1 MINFDSLSLKAF
13 IEEYGNI
20 LESGRIQKIQQPTRR
35 EIILNFRSHGEN
47 HKLYININP
56 KYPHICIQKTNLREI
71 EIPKQPPMFCMLL
84 RKYLEGARIIQIN
97 QPPHERIFEIHFES
111 YNELG
116 EKSPLILAVELMGK
130 HSNIILYNCENNII
144 IGCAHNIGEEKSKE
158 REIAGGMRYIYPPQK
173 NKKNILKTSFEEFY
187 KDFRGE
193 INPES
198 LNSLY
203 FDISMP
209 LAKELISASN
219 QDIKKLYELTKKVVD
234 LEILNPS
241 ISKDGTIFSLFAL
254 DTAINWNHYIST
266 NEVLDNYFGK
276 YIFEDKIGTAKNA
289 LMQILKKEA
298 KKLSKTLETHKKT
311 LQNSEKAEKYRTWG
325 DILTSNIHSIT
336 MPTQSVELENYYEE
350 NTPIII
356 ELNDEISLSENIQKY
371 YKLYNKAKN
380 AKLIAEKFIAE
391 TTLELDYINEIKNSI
406 EQADKIKIL
415 DEIKQELTE
424 KGFIKTQQKLK
435 SQKGKP
441 QKEKIEIDS
450 VTLDEFKIYVGKNN
464 KQNDFIIS
472 KLASGNDFWLHTYK
486 VPGSHVLIKMPQG
499 VSKPPDNVLL
509 KAARLAAYYSQARN
523 SVKVDVTC
531 VQRKFLKKPPGANLG
546 YVTFTNEI
554 NIIVDN
560 NEQEN

>member
-97 QPPHERIFEIHFES
+97 QPPQERIFEIHFES
-111 YNELG
+111 YNEIG

-173 NKKNILKTSFEEFY
+173 DKKNILKTSFEEFY

-209 LAKELISASN
+209 LAKELILASN
-219 QDIKKLYELTKKVVD
+219 QDVKKLYELTKKVVD
-234 LEILNPS
+234 LEIINPS
-241 ISKDGTIFSLFAL
+241 ISEDGFVFSLFAL
-254 DTAINWNHYIST
+254 DTTINWRHYIST

-276 YIFEDKIGTAKNA
+276 FIFEDKIGTAKNA
-289 LMQILKKEA
+289 LMQILKKET
-298 KKLSKTLETHKKT
+298 KKLSKTIETHQKT
-311 LQNSEKAEKYRTWG
+311 LQNSQKSEKYRIWG
-325 DILTSNIHSIT
+325 DILTSNIHNIT
-336 MPTQSVELENYYEE
+336 MPAKSVELENYYE
-350 NTPIII
+350 NNAPIAI
-356 ELNDEISLSENIQKY
+356 ELNDEMSLSANIQKY

-380 AKLIAEKFIAE
+380 AKVIAKKFIDEASIE
-391 TTLELDYINEIKNSI
+391 LEYIEGIKSSI
-406 EQADKIKIL
+406 EQADKAKIL

-424 KGFIKTQQKLK
+424 KGLIKTPQKVK
-435 SQKGKP
+435 AKP

-450 VTLDEFKIYVGKNN
+450 ITLDEFKIYIGKNN
-464 KQNDFIIS
+464 KQNDYIIS
-472 KLASGNDFWLHTYK
+472 KLASANDLWLHTFNI
-486 VPGSHVLIKMPQG
+486 PGSHILIRMPQG
-499 VSKPPDNVLL
+499 IVTPPDNVLL
-509 KAARLAAYYSQARN
+509 KAAKLAAYYSRARN

-546 YVTFTNEI
+546 YVTFTNET